1 MPPKL
6 RRALVRAAKIAL
18 AIRVGYAVIL
28 FLGTLAYRLGL
39 GNYIYID
46 HHLGVTLMQS
56 PASFYLIWGLFVA
69 LYLAGAVLIIMG
81 KRLGVLIYALAFAT
95 DFMLST
101 QWFLAPSMDRAYYGW
116 AMFVENAINAFDLS
130 VIAILLLALTQ
141 PPKPGPKSRWER

>member
-56 PASFYLIWGLFVA
+56 PASFYPVS
-69 LYLAGAVLIIMG
+69 Y
-81 KRLGVLIYALAFAT
+81 T
-95 DFMLST
+95 H
-101 QWFLAPSMDRAYYGW
+101 
-116 AMFVENAINAFDLS
+116 
-130 VIAILLLALTQ
+130 LTL
-141 PPKPGPKSRWER
+141 PTN